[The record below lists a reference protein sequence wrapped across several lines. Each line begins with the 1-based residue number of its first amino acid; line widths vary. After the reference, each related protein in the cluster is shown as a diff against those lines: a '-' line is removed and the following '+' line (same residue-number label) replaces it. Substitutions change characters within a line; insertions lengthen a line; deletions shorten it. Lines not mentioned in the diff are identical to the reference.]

1 VEAKRTSSSSSIGDE
16 LSLSLSGSSSFFKRS
31 RHNYYYTQPPHDTKL
46 YDTLGIPPNATL
58 LDVQK
63 AHRKRS
69 LLYHPD
75 KIPPSQASEAK
86 HKLDKISH
94 AYAILNNDQSRL
106 LYHRYGIIDGNE
118 EYILRLL
125 LLGNNAAGN
134 YDQGGRGGDAS
145 SLSSSHSSS
154 VIGVDDDEIMKRR
167 QQQFRLLELM
177 GYPSQH
183 HNREGYL
190 DQQQQYQH
198 RKNYLVGTIT
208 ERLRPMVEG
217 TISQEMFINDIYQE
231 CNTLKSCP
239 FGATNITLYWSGI
252 SN

>member
-1 VEAKRTSSSSSIGDE
+1 VDQNFSAQKMKALPPIFCGEGTRKPRSRQGAWLPAETKTLAQRFCNDRSRLMLPLFLLLLVIQLLFLLSVSSSKVEAKRSSSSSSIGDE

-154 VIGVDDDEIMKRR
+154 VIGVDDDEI
-167 QQQFRLLELM
+167 
-177 GYPSQH
+177 
-183 HNREGYL
+183 
-190 DQQQQYQH
+190 
-198 RKNYLVGTIT
+198 
-208 ERLRPMVEG
+208 
-217 TISQEMFINDIYQE
+217 
-231 CNTLKSCP
+231 
-239 FGATNITLYWSGI
+239 TLYWSGI